1 MRCPASSPRSGR
13 WLERRHDRDA
23 RPRRRRTPSSIRD
36 VMTFSD
42 LITDLKARMPQLRGR
57 LMANQP
63 LAELTWFRVGG
74 PAQVLFMPDDEADL
88 AYALRQ
94 LPPKIP
100 VTVIGLGS
108 NLIVRDAGVPGVVI
122 RLGRGFGE
130 VKVEDGA
137 RIRAA
142 TAVPDV
148 KVSRAAQEAAIT
160 GLAFFRGIPG
170 AIGGGLRVKGGAP
183 GPGTQGAPLRG

>member
-1 MRCPASSPRSGR
+1 
-13 WLERRHDRDA
+13 
-23 RPRRRRTPSSIRD
+23 
-36 VMTFSD
+36 MTFPD
-42 LITDLKARMPQLRGR
+42 LVTELKARLPDVRGR

-88 AYALRQ
+88 AYALGQ
-94 LPPKIP
+94 LSAEIP

-122 RLGRGFGE
+122 RLGLGE

-137 RIRAA
+137 RIRAG

-148 KVSRAAQEAAIT
+148 KVSRTAQEAAIT

-170 AIGGGLRVKGGAP
+170 AIGGALRMNGGAY
-183 GPGTQGAPLRG
+183 GRETKDALIEARGV